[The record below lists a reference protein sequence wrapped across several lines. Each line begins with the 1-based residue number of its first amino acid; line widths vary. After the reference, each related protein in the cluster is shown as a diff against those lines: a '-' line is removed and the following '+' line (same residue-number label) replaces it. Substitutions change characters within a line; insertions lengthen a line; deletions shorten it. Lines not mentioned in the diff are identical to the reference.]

1 MMAELRD
8 AVIVSTA
15 RTPMGRYGGQ
25 LKDVRPDDL
34 AALVIK
40 EAVQRAGVRPDEV
53 ADVVFGCANQA
64 GEDNRN
70 VARMGLLLA
79 GFPVEVPGQTVN
91 RLCGSGMQAAITA
104 AREIQTGGAELM
116 VAGGVES
123 MTRAPWVMAKPETPF
138 PRGPQTAFDTALGW
152 RLVNP
157 RMAEAYGTL
166 QMGET
171 AERVAAKY
179 EVVREVQDEFALRSH
194 QLAVA
199 AQLAGRFDE
208 EIVPVSVPQHKG
220 DPIVLSDDEGPRSD
234 SSLEALAKLRPAFQ
248 KDGTVTAGNASS
260 LNDGAA
266 ALVLMSA
273 TSAAERGLRPLAR
286 FVAAA
291 AAGVHPDFMGIGP
304 VPATYK
310 ALAAAG
316 LDVDDIGLV
325 ELNEA
330 FAAQAVACIRLLGFD
345 EDKVNVNGGAIALG
359 HPLGCSGARLL
370 GTLVQEMNRRQVE
383 FGLATMCI
391 GVGQGICS
399 IWQLAGESSS
409 LAVRSSSA
417 AISLQ
422 RRLAEATTSPSSTA
436 GVAIPT
442 SSRT

>member
-1 MMAELRD
+1 MGELRD
-8 AVIVSTA
+8 AVIVATA

-25 LKDVRPDDL
+25 LKDVRPDDM
-34 AALVIK
+34 AALVMK
-40 EAVQRAGVRPDEV
+40 EAVQRAGLRPDEV
-53 ADVVFGCANQA
+53 EDVIFGCANQA

-104 AREIQTGGAELM
+104 AREIQTGAASVL

-123 MTRAPWVMAKPETPF
+123 MTRAPWVTAKPDGPF
-138 PRGPQTAFDTALGW
+138 PRGQQTVFDTALGW

-157 RMAEAYGTL
+157 RMAETYGTL

-179 EVVREVQDEFALRSH
+179 EVVREAQDEFALHSH
-194 QLAVA
+194 QRAVA
-199 AQLAGRFDE
+199 AQQAGRFDD
-208 EIVPVSVPQHKG
+208 EIVPVTVPQRKG
-220 DPIVLSDDEGPRSD
+220 DPVVLSVDEGPRAD
-234 SSLEALAKLRPAFQ
+234 SSLDSLAKLRPAFQ
-248 KDGTVTAGNASS
+248 KDGTVTAGNASP

-273 TSAAERGLRPLAR
+273 AQARERGLKPLAR
-286 FVAAA
+286 LVAAA
-291 AAGVHPDFMGIGP
+291 AAGVHPDYMGIGP

-316 LDVDDIGLV
+316 LDVDDVGLV

-330 FAAQAVACIRLLGFD
+330 FAAQALACIRLIGFD
-345 EDKVNVNGGAIALG
+345 EEKVNVNGGAIALG
-359 HPLGCSGARLL
+359 HPLGCSGARLV
-370 GTLVQEMNRRQVE
+370 GTLVGEMNRRQVE

-399 IWQLAGESSS
+399 IWQLVRDSSS
-409 LAVRSSSA
+409 SAVRSSSA

-436 GVAIPT
+436 GAAIPV
-442 SSRT
+442 SSRP